1 MSDPSTPLP
10 TESSHPAE
18 DQTGSKHPLELSEQA
33 LRDMVDGAVEHLVEH
48 LRTLPEQPMSY
59 SDGAVELAASL
70 REELPEAG
78 QPFAELLELIFE
90 RALNLSYNTAS
101 PGYLAYI
108 PGGGLP
114 HAGVADLI
122 ADTVNRYI
130 GVFIACPGLVQL
142 EINVTRWMCDI
153 VGYGPDSQGLLTTGG
168 SMANFTGIYTA
179 RREKLPDDF
188 LNGTL
193 YCSDQVHHSI
203 TKAAMLAGFPPINIR
218 TIPSDDSYRMPIDA
232 LAQAIE
238 NDRQGG
244 MKPFLI
250 VASAGTVN
258 TGAVDDLEAIA
269 DLAADER
276 LWFHVD
282 GAYGG
287 FFALTERGRAR
298 LSGLD
303 RSDSISLD
311 PHKGL
316 FLPYGTGCLVVRD
329 GSALKRAHHVVAD
342 YMPSLQD
349 DPELIDF
356 SECSPELS
364 RDFRGLRVWLPI
376 KMHGIGAFRQA
387 LDEKLDLAAWACREL
402 ATIPNIEIVA
412 APQLSIVAFRL
423 VPPGIDEEGLEQ
435 LTRELRDRIN
445 ARQRVLLTPTWLDG
459 RYVIRICVLNF
470 RTHLGRLE
478 LCLEDIR
485 AAAGEVF
492 ERLR

>member
-1 MSDPSTPLP
+1 MSDPSTP
-10 TESSHPAE
+10 TASSLSAE
-18 DQTGSKHPLELSEQA
+18 DPSGSSHPLELSEQT
-33 LRDMVDGAVEHLVEH
+33 LRAMVESAMDRIVEH
-48 LRTLPEQPMSY
+48 LRTLPEQSMSY
-59 SDGAVELAASL
+59 TKGAAEVAAGL
-70 REELPEAG
+70 RRELPVQG
-78 QPFAELLELIFE
+78 RPYAELLAEIFE
-90 RALNLSYNTAS
+90 RGLELSYNTAS

-114 HAGVADLI
+114 HAAVADLI

-153 VGYGPDSQGLLTTGG
+153 VGYGSGSQGLLTTGG

-179 RREKLPDDF
+179 RREHLRDDF
-188 LNGTL
+188 LRGAL

-203 TKAAMLAGFPPINIR
+203 TKAAMLVGFPPDNIR
-218 TIPSDDSYRMPIDA
+218 KVPSDESYRMRLDA

-238 NDRQGG
+238 VDRGG
-244 MKPFLI
+244 RMQPFLI
-250 VASAGTVN
+250 VGSAGTVN

-269 DLAADER
+269 ELAAAEN

-298 LSGLD
+298 LAGLE
-303 RSDSISLD
+303 RADSISLD

-329 GSALKRAHHVVAD
+329 GAALKRAHHVVAD

-349 DPELIDF
+349 DPGLVDF

-376 KMHGIGAFRQA
+376 EMHGIDVFQQA

-402 ATIPNIEIVA
+402 GRIPDIEIVA
-412 APQLSIVAFRL
+412 EPQLSIVAFRL
-423 VPPGIDEEGLEQ
+423 APPGLEEEALEQ
-435 LTRELRDRIN
+435 LNRELRDRIN
-445 ARQRVLLTPTWLDG
+445 ARQHVLLTPTWLDD

-470 RTHLGRLE
+470 RTHLDRME
-478 LCLEDIR
+478 LCLEDVR
-485 AAAGEVF
+485 AAVGEVF
-492 ERLR
+492 EQLR